1 MWLLNR
7 KDGLD
12 MKKVVVLIVSFVLV
26 MVINAGFSDATNFS
40 DVGTTHWA
48 LPFINTLKSLE
59 IIAGYP
65 DGSFKPQ
72 SNVKINEFIAMT
84 VKSLGYRFES
94 MSSDWSKP
102 YVDKAIELKI
112 IQDREFTDYN
122 AQINREQMTSII
134 VNAAVLN
141 EYRPSN
147 TMDLYIRNETKDFY
161 LVGDYYKQNVL
172 DSYKFGIITGF
183 SDKTFRPKSFS
194 TRAEASAVLSK
205 LLNKDQRKPF
215 VKTDARYTM
224 FPVSQFDEFHN
235 EFTVDQPLY
244 APLFN
249 GKPVN
254 EIIDV
259 AEILKESAKQVG
271 KGYLY
276 IGTTQLS
283 DSVGVTGFQS
293 LEMYNSVFE
302 LFGIE
307 RAVAYAER
315 SDFGFTVHLND
326 LSSKY
331 NPYSFHI
338 NKSMVR
344 AGKDP
349 FYSTYFY
356 RAYEEQIRPIF
367 QYLFGNEFDKA
378 WTLLK
383 TGLDDNSEVSRN
395 QVTINGRFVDLV
407 SSNDGVYLTISLI
420 K

>member
-1 MWLLNR
+1 
-7 KDGLD
+7 
-12 MKKVVVLIVSFVLV
+12 MKKVVVFMVSLMLV
-26 MVINAGFSDATNFS
+26 VIINAGFSDVSNFN

-48 LPFINTLKSLE
+48 LPFINALKSSE

-72 SNVKINEFIAMT
+72 ANVKINEFIAMT
-84 VKSLGYRFES
+84 VKALGYRFES

-141 EYRPSN
+141 EYRPSY
-147 TMDLYIRNETKDFY
+147 TMDLYIRNETQDY
-161 LVGDYYKQNVL
+161 HLVADYYKQNVL

-224 FPVSQFDEFHN
+224 FPVSQFDEFRN
-235 EFTVDQPLY
+235 EFTVDQQLY
-244 APLFN
+244 APLLN

-283 DSVGVTGFQS
+283 DSVGITGFQS
-293 LEMYNSVFE
+293 VEMYNSVFE
-302 LFGIE
+302 LLGLEQAI
-307 RAVAYAER
+307 AYATR
-315 SDFGFTVHLND
+315 SDVDFSIDLTN
-326 LSSKY
+326 LSSQYK
-331 NPYSFHI
+331 PYHFGL
-338 NKSMVR
+338 NKDQVR
-344 AGKDP
+344 SKNDVL
-349 FYSTYFY
+349 YSTYFY
-356 RAYEEQIRPIF
+356 RHYEDQFKPIF
-367 QYLFGNEFDKA
+367 QYLFGSEFDKA
-378 WTLLK
+378 WALLK
-383 TGLDDNSEVSRN
+383 TGLDNSGDVTQI
-395 QVTINGRFVDLV
+395 QVTINGRFVSLV
-407 SSNDGVYLTISLI
+407 SSYKGIDLTISL
-420 K
+420 KK